1 MASNAAT
8 LLQKDAAQSP
18 AVLPQPFSLPELKIV
33 RGLLNEIQPFSSCQI
48 LASIGQQHVILPS
61 EIEEKLKRSIGSK
74 IEIMRLDCK
83 YTIRRSHKPPLTAPS
98 CSQPDAG
105 KLRADRSQPG
115 KETPT
120 GTIMGRANR
129 PSREA

>member
-1 MASNAAT
+1 MASNTVA

-18 AVLPQPFSLPELKIV
+18 SALPQPFSLPELKIV
-33 RGLLNEIQPFSSCQI
+33 RGLLSEIQPFSSCQI

-61 EIEEKLKRSIGSK
+61 EIEEKLKRCIGSK

-83 YTIRRSHKPPLTAPS
+83 YTIRRSHKPPLSAPS
-98 CSQPDAG
+98 CSQPDTG
-105 KLRADRSQPG
+105 KLQAGGSQPE
-115 KETPT
+115 KETLT